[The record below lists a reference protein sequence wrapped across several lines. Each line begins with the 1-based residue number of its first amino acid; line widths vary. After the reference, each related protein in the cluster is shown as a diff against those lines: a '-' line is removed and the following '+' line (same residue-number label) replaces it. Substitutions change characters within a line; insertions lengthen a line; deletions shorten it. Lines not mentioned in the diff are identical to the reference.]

1 MAEQHREKISTEE
14 TGDERPPAS
23 GRGGGEQNLGIN
35 KQNLRTILEVSSL
48 WSVSIEK
55 TELKLEKTRSGGPRC
70 FRNG

>member
-1 MAEQHREKISTEE
+1 MAEQHREKIGSEE
-14 TGDERPPAS
+14 TGYEYLPAC
-23 GRGGGEQNLGIN
+23 GRRREEQNLGIN